1 MRPTMNTL
9 YIGVDFHPY
18 SQVVAYVSKHDGE
31 IKYRSF
37 NHSDK
42 RSLRRFYKEAEKGS
56 VIGIEATGSTQ
67 WFEKMLSSLGHTLRT
82 GNPRLIRRMAISYHK
97 SDYRDAENIL
107 DLLVNG
113 AFPEVEPRSDESQLV
128 LYLLRQR
135 HSMVQQRTANANALQ
150 SFARRKG
157 LKRFRMKLKAATE
170 MLLDAT
176 ENDTEEFML
185 RSRFKVC
192 DLLTEEIRKAETELK
207 KYASDDERVLLVDTH
222 SGIDLLTSLCLV
234 HTLGDVNR
242 FQKAAQIA
250 SFVGFDPINKSSGE
264 KKRIGKISKRGS
276 RLLRFLLVQ
285 SVHSTKDSRIR
296 EFYFRVSRRRGTQ
309 IAKVAAAR
317 KLLINCYIMLR
328 DEIDY
333 EEFCRRGEVG
343 LCGQPTTGARKSAL
357 P

>member
-1 MRPTMNTL
+1 MNTL

-37 NHSDK
+37 RHSDK
-42 RSLRRFYKEAEKGS
+42 RSLRKFYKEAEKGS

-67 WFEKMLSSLGHTLRT
+67 WFEKMISSLGHTLKT
-82 GNPRLIRRMAISYHK
+82 GNPRLIRRMAPSYHK

-107 DLLVNG
+107 DLLVSG
-113 AFPEVEPRSDESQLV
+113 AFPEVEPRSEESQLV

-135 HSMVQQRTANANALQ
+135 HSMVQQRTANTNALQ

-157 LKRFRMKLKAATE
+157 LKRFRMKLKTAKE
-170 MLLDAT
+170 MLLEAA
-176 ENDTEEFML
+176 ENETEEFML

-192 DLLTEEIRKAETELK
+192 DLLTEEIKQAETELK
-207 KYASDDERVLLVDTH
+207 KFASDDERISLVDTH
-222 SGIDLLTSLCLV
+222 SGIGLLTSLCLV

-242 FQKAAQIA
+242 FGKAAQIA

-285 SVHSTKDSRIR
+285 SVHTTKDSRIR
-296 EFYFRVSRRRGTQ
+296 EFYVRVSRRRGKQ

-343 LCGQPTTGARKSAL
+343 LCE
-357 P
+357 